1 MSNTFKTISTCC
13 DDKNSKE
20 EHYLCCVD
28 EVGDSVKRIVRN
40 FQLFERD
47 QVKTLGFTM
56 SQCYTLIEMLENEA
70 MTMHELSEKMNL
82 NSSTM
87 TRVVDKLVRD
97 KYVERTRSPEDRRI
111 VLVSLTQEKGRE
123 AAQMCS
129 EKIGAYYENITRNL
143 PKDRIEEVLES
154 VSLLMD
160 AFEKANPNCC

>member
-1 MSNTFKTISTCC
+1 MSNTLKTISTCC

-56 SQCYTLIEMLENEA
+56 SQCYTLIEMLETEA

-87 TRVVDKLVRD
+87 TRSWINLSATSMSK
-97 KYVERTRSPEDRRI
+97 E
-111 VLVSLTQEKGRE
+111 QE
-123 AAQMCS
+123 AQ
-129 EKIGAYYENITRNL
+129 KIDEL
-143 PKDRIEEVLES
+143 S
-154 VSLLMD
+154 W
-160 AFEKANPNCC
+160 